1 MAEIKA
7 GDLGL
12 TPRNTQWKDNYK
24 TLVMSNDIPTL
35 VEILSKAEWEERDY
49 YYKES
54 CSTIFHKSLG
64 NQVGVLE
71 YAGATAAIGLSG
83 VAGVGAAA
91 TLGATTTS
99 WGLFGVTL
107 FTTIAAAPV
116 ALVAG
121 AGAGAA
127 ALGYGAYKL
136 ISSSA
141 KDRGKEQKTDKLIQQ
156 GQLDVQPTRVLN
168 PFIFSATDEIVSV
181 YKFLQTQHNP
191 NWQKFLELFDSA
203 ILNPTLV
210 EEIRKS
216 NKDDELNK
224 LSAQLRGQFIAHT
237 KRYLD
242 TLKSQYKQESQ
253 RLIPACVAFME
264 INNEFALPRL
274 VQEERKA
281 LIGAIRKRKIPITQE
296 TMAYEEF
303 LALFSLYKMLLNHP
317 QNTADQREKQRAK
330 MHERAREL
338 GDIAEKVFDEIA
350 NDTRIIKLD
359 HTNYLRYLQEI
370 VDVLDQEQ
378 ARAFI
383 ETLLKDLA
391 ACMLIDNKLESY
403 EQDLLQGVIDS
414 TQLLQNTNLAA
425 LLEHC
430 RS

>member
-1 MAEIKA
+1 MAELKA

-12 TPRNTQWKDNYK
+12 TPRNTQWKDSYK
-24 TLVMSNDIPTL
+24 TLVMSKNIKTL
-35 VEILSKAEWEERDY
+35 IRILSKASPEERNY
-49 YYKES
+49 YYNEAYS
-54 CSTIFHKSLG
+54 AVFHKSLG

-71 YAGATAAIGLSG
+71 YAGATAATGLG
-83 VAGVGAAA
+83 AVAGAGAAA

-107 FTTIAAAPV
+107 VTTITAAPV

-121 AGAGAA
+121 AAAGTAA
-127 ALGYGAYKL
+127 IGYGAYKL
-136 ISSSA
+136 ISGSA
-141 KDRGKEQKTDKLIQQ
+141 KDRGKEQKTDEFIQQ
-156 GQLDVQPTRVLN
+156 GQFEVQPTRVLN
-168 PFIFSATDEIVSV
+168 PFIFPAADEIVSV
-181 YKFLQTQHNP
+181 YGFLQTQHNP
-191 NWQKFLELFDSA
+191 NWQEFLELFDSA
-203 ILNPTLV
+203 ILDPTLV

-216 NKDDELNK
+216 DKDKELK
-224 LSAQLRGQFIAHT
+224 LSAQLRGQFLTHT
-237 KRYLD
+237 KRYLSNV
-242 TLKSQYKQESQ
+242 KSQNQENSK
-253 RLIPACVAFME
+253 LISACAAFME

-281 LIGAIRKRKIPITQE
+281 LIDTIRKGDIPISQE
-296 TMAYEEF
+296 AIAYEEL

-317 QNTADQREKQRAK
+317 QNSKEQQQLQRAK
-330 MHERAREL
+330 MRERAREL

-359 HTNYLRYLQEI
+359 HTNYLRYLREI
-370 VDVLDQEQ
+370 IDVLETEQ

-383 ETLLKDLA
+383 TTLLKDLA
-391 ACMLIDNKLESY
+391 TCMLIDNKLESY

>member
-1 MAEIKA
+1 MAEVKA

-24 TLVMSNDIPTL
+24 TLIMSNDIPTL

-49 YYKES
+49 YYNES
-54 CSTIFHKSLG
+54 YSTIFHKSLG
-64 NQVGVLE
+64 DQVGVLE
-71 YAGATAAIGLSG
+71 YAGAGAAIGLSG
-83 VAGVGAAA
+83 VAGAGAAA

-107 FTTIAAAPV
+107 FTTITAAPV

-121 AGAGAA
+121 AAAGTAA
-127 ALGYGAYKL
+127 IGYGAYRL

-168 PFIFSATDEIVSV
+168 PFIFSATDEIVSA
-181 YKFLQTQHNP
+181 YEFLQTQHSP

-216 NKDDELNK
+216 DKDNELK
-224 LSAQLRGQFIAHT
+224 LSAQLRGQFITHT

-281 LIGAIRKRKIPITQE
+281 TIGAIRKRKIPINYE
-296 TMAYEEF
+296 AIAYEEF
-303 LALFSLYKMLLNHP
+303 LALFSMYKMLLNHP

-370 VDVLDQEQ
+370 IDVLDQEQ

-391 ACMLIDNKLESY
+391 ACMLVDGKLESY
-403 EQDLLQGVIDS
+403 EQELLQGIIDS
-414 TQLLQNTNLAA
+414 THLHSTDLNA
-425 LLEHC
+425 LLAC
-430 RS
+430 SK

>member
-35 VEILSKAEWEERDY
+35 VEILSKAEWEERNY
-49 YYKES
+49 YCKES

-64 NQVGVLE
+64 DQVGVLE
-71 YAGATAAIGLSG
+71 YAGATAAIGLGG
-83 VAGVGAAA
+83 VAGAGAAA

-168 PFIFSATDEIVSV
+168 PFIFSATDEIVSA
-181 YKFLQTQHNP
+181 YEFLRTQHNP

-216 NKDDELNK
+216 NKDDELK
-224 LSAQLRGQFIAHT
+224 LSAQLLEQFIAHT

-281 LIGAIRKRKIPITQE
+281 AIGAIRKRKIPITQE

-317 QNTADQREKQRAK
+317 QNTADQREKQKAK

-383 ETLLKDLA
+383 ETLLKDLE
-391 ACMLIDNKLESY
+391 ACMLVDGKIEAY
-403 EQDLLQGVIDS
+403 ERELLQGIIDS
-414 TQLLQNTNLAA
+414 THLQGTDLNA
-425 LLEHC
+425 LLA
-430 RS
+430 RSK

>member
-12 TPRNTQWKDNYK
+12 TPRNTRWKDNYK

-35 VEILSKAEWEERDY
+35 VEILSKAEWEERNY

-54 CSTIFHKSLG
+54 CSTIFRKSLG
-64 NQVGVLE
+64 DQVGILE
-71 YAGATAAIGLSG
+71 YAGATAVTGLG
-83 VAGVGAAA
+83 AAAGVGAAA

-168 PFIFSATDEIVSV
+168 PFIFSATDEIVSA
-181 YKFLQTQHNP
+181 YEFLQTQHNP

-216 NKDDELNK
+216 NKDDELK

-383 ETLLKDLA
+383 ETLLKDLE
-391 ACMLIDNKLESY
+391 ACMLVDGKIEAY
-403 EQDLLQGVIDS
+403 ERELLQGIIDS
-414 TQLLQNTNLAA
+414 THLQGTDLNA
-425 LLEHC
+425 LLAC
-430 RS
+430 SK

>member
-12 TPRNTQWKDNYK
+12 TPRNTQWKDSYR
-24 TLVMSNDIPTL
+24 TLVMSNDIETL
-35 VEILSKAEWEERDY
+35 VEILSKAEWEERNY
-49 YYKES
+49 YYNES
-54 CSTIFHKSLG
+54 YSTIFHKSLG
-64 NQVGVLE
+64 DQVGVLE
-71 YAGATAAIGLSG
+71 YAGAAATIGLSG
-83 VAGVGAAA
+83 VAGAGAAA

-107 FTTIAAAPV
+107 FTTITAASTVLVTGV
-116 ALVAG
+116 AVG
-121 AGAGAA
+121 TA

-168 PFIFSATDEIVSV
+168 PFIFSATDEIVSA
-181 YKFLQTQHNP
+181 YEFLQTQHSP

-216 NKDDELNK
+216 DKDNELK
-224 LSAQLRGQFIAHT
+224 LSAQLRGQFITHT

-281 LIGAIRKRKIPITQE
+281 LIGAIRKRKIPINYE
-296 TMAYEEF
+296 AIAYEEF

-359 HTNYLRYLQEI
+359 HTNYLRYLREI
-370 VDVLDQEQ
+370 IDVLDQEQ

-391 ACMLIDNKLESY
+391 ACMLVDGKLEAYEQELLQGIIDSTHLQGTNLTTLLESY
-403 EQDLLQGVIDS
+403 K
-414 TQLLQNTNLAA
+414 
-425 LLEHC
+425 
-430 RS
+430 

>member
-1 MAEIKA
+1 MAELKA

-12 TPRNTQWKDNYK
+12 TPRNTQWKDSYK
-24 TLVMSNDIPTL
+24 TLVMSKNIKTL
-35 VEILSKAEWEERDY
+35 IKILSKASPEERNY
-49 YYKES
+49 YYKEAYS
-54 CSTIFHKSLG
+54 AVFHKSLG

-71 YAGATAAIGLSG
+71 YAGATAATGLG
-83 VAGVGAAA
+83 AVAGAGAAA

-107 FTTIAAAPV
+107 VTTITAAPV

-121 AGAGAA
+121 AAVGTAA
-127 ALGYGAYKL
+127 IGYGAYKL
-136 ISSSA
+136 ISGSA
-141 KDRGKEQKTDKLIQQ
+141 KDRGKEQKTDEFIQQ
-156 GQLDVQPTRVLN
+156 GQFEVQPTRVLN
-168 PFIFSATDEIVSV
+168 PFIFPAADEIVSV
-181 YKFLQTQHNP
+181 YGFLQTQHNP
-191 NWQKFLELFDSA
+191 NWQEFLELFDSA
-203 ILNPTLV
+203 ILDPTLV

-216 NKDDELNK
+216 DKDKELK
-224 LSAQLRGQFIAHT
+224 LSAQLRGQFLTHT
-237 KRYLD
+237 KRYLSNV
-242 TLKSQYKQESQ
+242 KSQNQENSK
-253 RLIPACVAFME
+253 LISACAAFME

-281 LIGAIRKRKIPITQE
+281 LIDTIRKGDIPISQE
-296 TMAYEEF
+296 AIAYEEL

-317 QNTADQREKQRAK
+317 QNSKEQQQLQRAK
-330 MHERAREL
+330 MRERAREL

-359 HTNYLRYLQEI
+359 HTNYLRYLREI
-370 VDVLDQEQ
+370 IDVLETEQ

-383 ETLLKDLA
+383 TTLLKDLA

>member
-24 TLVMSNDIPTL
+24 TLVMSNDIETL

-49 YYKES
+49 YYNEA

-64 NQVGVLE
+64 DQVGILE
-71 YAGATAAIGLSG
+71 YAGATAAIGLGG
-83 VAGVGAAA
+83 VAGAGAAA

-107 FTTIAAAPV
+107 FTTITAAPV

-121 AGAGAA
+121 AAAGTAA
-127 ALGYGAYKL
+127 IGYGAYRL

-168 PFIFSATDEIVSV
+168 PFIFSATDEIVSA
-181 YKFLQTQHNP
+181 YKFLQTQHSP

-216 NKDDELNK
+216 DKDNEK

-281 LIGAIRKRKIPITQE
+281 TIGAIRKRKIPINYE
-296 TMAYEEF
+296 AMMYEEF
-303 LALFSLYKMLLNHP
+303 LALFSMYKMLLNHP

-391 ACMLIDNKLESY
+391 ACMLVDGKLESY
-403 EQDLLQGVIDS
+403 EQELLQGIINS
-414 TQLLQNTNLAA
+414 THLHSTDLNA
-425 LLEHC
+425 LLAC
-430 RS
+430 SK

>member
-1 MAEIKA
+1 MAELKA

-12 TPRNTQWKDNYK
+12 TPRNTQWKDSYK
-24 TLVMSNDIPTL
+24 TLVMSKNIKTL
-35 VEILSKAEWEERDY
+35 IRILSKASPEERNY

-54 CSTIFHKSLG
+54 CSAVFHKSLG

-83 VAGVGAAA
+83 VAGAAA
-91 TLGATTTS
+91 GT
-99 WGLFGVTL
+99 
-107 FTTIAAAPV
+107 AAI
-116 ALVAG
+116 
-121 AGAGAA
+121 
-127 ALGYGAYKL
+127 GYGAYRL
-136 ISSSA
+136 ISGSA

-156 GQLDVQPTRVLN
+156 GQFEVQPTRMLN
-168 PFIFSATDEIVSV
+168 PFIFPAADEIVSA
-181 YKFLQTQHNP
+181 YGFLQTQHNP
-191 NWQKFLELFDSA
+191 NWQEFLELFDSA
-203 ILNPTLV
+203 ILDPTLV

-216 NKDDELNK
+216 DKDKELS
-224 LSAQLRGQFIAHT
+224 LSAQLRGQFLTHT
-237 KRYLD
+237 KQYLSNV
-242 TLKSQYKQESQ
+242 KSQYNQENSK
-253 RLIPACVAFME
+253 LISACAAFME

-281 LIGAIRKRKIPITQE
+281 LIDTIRKGDIPISQE
-296 TMAYEEF
+296 AIAYEEF

-317 QNTADQREKQRAK
+317 QNSKEQQQLQRAK

-338 GDIAEKVFDEIA
+338 GDIAEKVFDEIT

-359 HTNYLRYLQEI
+359 HTNYLRYLREI
-370 VDVLDQEQ
+370 IDVLEAEQ

>member
-1 MAEIKA
+1 MAEVKA

-12 TPRNTQWKDNYK
+12 TPRNTRWKDNYK

-49 YYKES
+49 YYNEA
-54 CSTIFHKSLG
+54 CSTIFRKSLG
-64 NQVGVLE
+64 DQVGILE
-71 YAGATAAIGLSG
+71 YAGATAVTGLG
-83 VAGVGAAA
+83 AAAGVGAAA

-168 PFIFSATDEIVSV
+168 PFIFLATDEIVSA
-181 YKFLQTQHNP
+181 YEFLQTQHSP

-317 QNTADQREKQRAK
+317 QNTAGQREKQRAK

-383 ETLLKDLA
+383 ETLLKDLE
-391 ACMLIDNKLESY
+391 ACMLVDGKIEAY
-403 EQDLLQGVIDS
+403 ERELLQGIIDS
-414 TQLLQNTNLAA
+414 THLQGTDLNAVLA
-425 LLEHC
+425 
-430 RS
+430 RSK

>member
-1 MAEIKA
+1 MAEVKA

-35 VEILSKAEWEERDY
+35 VEILRKAEWEERNY

-54 CSTIFHKSLG
+54 CSTIFRKSLG
-64 NQVGVLE
+64 DQVGVLE
-71 YAGATAAIGLSG
+71 YAGATATIGLSG
-83 VAGVGAAA
+83 VAGAGAAA

-107 FTTIAAAPV
+107 FTTTIAAPMT
-116 ALVAG
+116 LVVG
-121 AGAGAA
+121 AGAGVA
-127 ALGYGAYKL
+127 ALGYGAYRL

-168 PFIFSATDEIVSV
+168 PFIFLATDEIVSA
-181 YKFLQTQHNP
+181 YGFLRTQHSP

-203 ILNPTLV
+203 ILDQEMV
-210 EEIRKS
+210 EKIRKS
-216 NKDDELNK
+216 NKDDELK

-253 RLIPACVAFME
+253 RLIPACVALME

-281 LIGAIRKRKIPITQE
+281 LIDTIRKGEQPIAQE

-303 LALFSLYKMLLNHP
+303 LALFSMYKMLLNHP

-383 ETLLKDLA
+383 ETLLKDLE
-391 ACMLIDNKLESY
+391 ACMLVDGKLESY
-403 EQDLLQGVIDS
+403 EQELLQGIIDS
-414 TQLLQNTNLAA
+414 THL
-425 LLEHC
+425 
-430 RS
+430 

>member
-12 TPRNTQWKDNYK
+12 TPRNTQWKDSYR
-24 TLVMSNDIPTL
+24 TLVMSNDIETL

-64 NQVGVLE
+64 DQVGVLE
-71 YAGATAAIGLSG
+71 YAGAGATIVLSG
-83 VAGVGAAA
+83 VAGAGAAA

-168 PFIFSATDEIVSV
+168 PFIFSATDEIVSA
-181 YKFLQTQHNP
+181 YEFLRTQHSP

-216 NKDDELNK
+216 NKDDELK

-383 ETLLKDLA
+383 ETLLKDLE
-391 ACMLIDNKLESY
+391 ACMLVDGKIEAY
-403 EQDLLQGVIDS
+403 EQELLQGIIDS
-414 TQLLQNTNLAA
+414 THLQGTDLNA
-425 LLEHC
+425 LLA
-430 RS
+430 RSK

>member
-12 TPRNTQWKDNYK
+12 TPRNTRWKDNYK

-35 VEILSKAEWEERDY
+35 VEILSKAEWEERNY
-49 YYKES
+49 YYNEA
-54 CSTIFHKSLG
+54 CSTIFRKSLG
-64 NQVGVLE
+64 DQVGILE
-71 YAGATAAIGLSG
+71 YAGATAVTGLG
-83 VAGVGAAA
+83 AAAGVGAAA

-168 PFIFSATDEIVSV
+168 PFIFLATDEIVSA
-181 YKFLQTQHNP
+181 YGFLQTQHSP

-216 NKDDELNK
+216 DKDDGLK
-224 LSAQLRGQFIAHT
+224 LSAQLLEQFIAHT

-253 RLIPACVAFME
+253 RLISACVAFME

-281 LIGAIRKRKIPITQE
+281 PIDTIRKGEQPIAQE
-296 TMAYEEF
+296 AIAYEEF

-391 ACMLIDNKLESY
+391 ACMLVDGKIEAY
-403 EQDLLQGVIDS
+403 ERELLQGIIDS
-414 TQLLQNTNLAA
+414 THLQGTDLNA
-425 LLEHC
+425 LLA
-430 RS
+430 RSK

>member
-24 TLVMSNDIPTL
+24 TLVMSNDIQTL
-35 VEILSKAEWEERDY
+35 VEILRKAEWEERDY
-49 YYKES
+49 YHKES

-64 NQVGVLE
+64 DQVGVLE
-71 YAGATAAIGLSG
+71 YAGATAAIGLGG
-83 VAGVGAAA
+83 VAGAGAAA

-107 FTTIAAAPV
+107 FTTITAAPV

-121 AGAGAA
+121 AAAGTATIA
-127 ALGYGAYKL
+127 YGAYKL

-156 GQLDVQPTRVLN
+156 GQFDVQPTRVLN
-168 PFIFSATDEIVSV
+168 PFIFSATDEIVSA
-181 YKFLQTQHNP
+181 YEFLQTQHSP

-216 NKDDELNK
+216 DKDDELK

-281 LIGAIRKRKIPITQE
+281 TIGAIRKRKIPINYE
-296 TMAYEEF
+296 AMMYEEF
-303 LALFSLYKMLLNHP
+303 LALFSMYKMLLNHP

-330 MHERAREL
+330 MHERARGL

-391 ACMLIDNKLESY
+391 ACMLVDGKIEAYEQELLQGIIDSTHLQGTNLTTLLESY
-403 EQDLLQGVIDS
+403 K
-414 TQLLQNTNLAA
+414 
-425 LLEHC
+425 
-430 RS
+430 

>member
-1 MAEIKA
+1 MAEVKA

-54 CSTIFHKSLG
+54 RSTIFRKSLG
-64 NQVGVLE
+64 DQVGVLE
-71 YAGATAAIGLSG
+71 YAGAGAAIGLGG
-83 VAGVGAAA
+83 VAGAGAAA

-107 FTTIAAAPV
+107 FTTITAAPV

-121 AGAGAA
+121 AAAGTA

-168 PFIFSATDEIVSV
+168 PFIFSATDEIVSA
-181 YKFLQTQHNP
+181 YEFLQTQHSP

-216 NKDDELNK
+216 DKDNELK

-281 LIGAIRKRKIPITQE
+281 LIDTIRKRKIPINYE
-296 TMAYEEF
+296 AIAYEEF
-303 LALFSLYKMLLNHP
+303 LALFSMYKMLLNHP

-391 ACMLIDNKLESY
+391 ACMLVDGKLESY
-403 EQDLLQGVIDS
+403 EQELLQGIIDS
-414 TQLLQNTNLAA
+414 THLQGTNLTA
-425 LLEHC
+425 LLE
-430 RS
+430 SYK

>member
-1 MAEIKA
+1 MAEVKA

-12 TPRNTQWKDNYK
+12 TPRNTRWKDNYK

-49 YYKES
+49 YYNEA
-54 CSTIFHKSLG
+54 CSTIFRKSLG
-64 NQVGVLE
+64 DQVGILE
-71 YAGATAAIGLSG
+71 YAGATAVTGLG
-83 VAGVGAAA
+83 AAAGVGAAA

-168 PFIFSATDEIVSV
+168 PFIFLATDEIVSA
-181 YKFLQTQHNP
+181 YEFLQTQHSP

-383 ETLLKDLA
+383 ETLLKDLE
-391 ACMLIDNKLESY
+391 ACMLVDGKIEAY
-403 EQDLLQGVIDS
+403 ERELLQGIIDS
-414 TQLLQNTNLAA
+414 THLQGTDLNAVLA
-425 LLEHC
+425 
-430 RS
+430 RSK

>member
-1 MAEIKA
+1 MAEVKA

-54 CSTIFHKSLG
+54 YSTIFHKSLG
-64 NQVGVLE
+64 DQVGVLE
-71 YAGATAAIGLSG
+71 YAGAGAAIGLGG
-83 VAGVGAAA
+83 VAGAGAAA

-107 FTTIAAAPV
+107 LTTTIAAPMT
-116 ALVAG
+116 LVVG

-168 PFIFSATDEIVSV
+168 PFIFSATDEIVSA
-181 YKFLQTQHNP
+181 YGFLQTQHNP

-216 NKDDELNK
+216 NKDNELK

-242 TLKSQYKQESQ
+242 TLESQYKQESQ

-391 ACMLIDNKLESY
+391 ACMLVDGKLEAY
-403 EQDLLQGVIDS
+403 EQDLLQGIIDS
-414 TQLLQNTNLAA
+414 THLHSTDLNA
-425 LLEHC
+425 LLAC
-430 RS
+430 SK

>member
-12 TPRNTQWKDNYK
+12 TPRNTQWKDNYR
-24 TLVMSNDIPTL
+24 TLVMSNDIETL

-64 NQVGVLE
+64 DQVGVLE
-71 YAGATAAIGLSG
+71 YAGVGAIIGLSG
-83 VAGVGAAA
+83 VAGAGAAA

-168 PFIFSATDEIVSV
+168 PFIFSATDEIVSA
-181 YKFLQTQHNP
+181 YEFLQTQHSP

-216 NKDDELNK
+216 NKDDELK

-281 LIGAIRKRKIPITQE
+281 LIDIIRKGEQPITQE
-296 TMAYEEF
+296 AIAYEEF

-359 HTNYLRYLQEI
+359 HTNYLRYLREI
-370 VDVLDQEQ
+370 IDVLDQEQ

-391 ACMLIDNKLESY
+391 ECMLVDGKLESY
-403 EQDLLQGVIDS
+403 EQELLQGIIDS
-414 TQLLQNTNLAA
+414 THLQGTNLTT
-425 LLEHC
+425 LLE
-430 RS
+430 SYK

>member
-1 MAEIKA
+1 MAEVKA

-12 TPRNTQWKDNYK
+12 TPRNTQWKDSYK

-49 YYKES
+49 YYNEA
-54 CSTIFHKSLG
+54 CSTIFRKSLG
-64 NQVGVLE
+64 DQVGILE
-71 YAGATAAIGLSG
+71 YAGATAVTGLG
-83 VAGVGAAA
+83 AAAGAGAAA

-107 FTTIAAAPV
+107 FTTTIAAPMT
-116 ALVAG
+116 LVVG
-121 AGAGAA
+121 AGAGVA

-168 PFIFSATDEIVSV
+168 PFIFSATDEIVSA
-181 YKFLQTQHNP
+181 YGFLRTQHSP

-216 NKDDELNK
+216 NKDDGLK
-224 LSAQLRGQFIAHT
+224 LSAQLLEQFIAHT

-391 ACMLIDNKLESY
+391 ACMLVDGKIEAY
-403 EQDLLQGVIDS
+403 EQELLQGIIDS
-414 TQLLQNTNLAA
+414 THLQGTDLNA
-425 LLEHC
+425 LLA
-430 RS
+430 RSK

>member
-24 TLVMSNDIPTL
+24 TLVMSNDIETL

-54 CSTIFHKSLG
+54 YSTIFHKSLG
-64 NQVGVLE
+64 DQVGVLE
-71 YAGATAAIGLSG
+71 YAGAGAAIGLSG
-83 VAGVGAAA
+83 VAGAGAAA

-107 FTTIAAAPV
+107 FTTITAAPV

-121 AGAGAA
+121 AAAGTAA
-127 ALGYGAYKL
+127 IGYGAYKL

-168 PFIFSATDEIVSV
+168 PFIFSATDEIVSA
-181 YKFLQTQHNP
+181 YEFLQTQHSP
-191 NWQKFLELFDSA
+191 NWQEFLKLFDSA

-216 NKDDELNK
+216 DKDNELK
-224 LSAQLRGQFIAHT
+224 LSAQLRGQFITHT

-281 LIGAIRKRKIPITQE
+281 LIGAIRKRKIPINYE
-296 TMAYEEF
+296 AIAYEEF

-317 QNTADQREKQRAK
+317 QNSKEQQQLQRAK

-359 HTNYLRYLQEI
+359 HTNYLRYLREI
-370 VDVLDQEQ
+370 IDVLEAEQ

-383 ETLLKDLA
+383 TTLLKDLA

-403 EQDLLQGVIDS
+403 EQDLLQGIIDS
-414 TQLLQNTNLAA
+414 THLQSTNLAA

>member
-1 MAEIKA
+1 MAEVKA

-24 TLVMSNDIPTL
+24 TLVMSNDIETL

-49 YYKES
+49 YYNEA

-64 NQVGVLE
+64 DQVGILE
-71 YAGATAAIGLSG
+71 YAGATAAIGLGG
-83 VAGVGAAA
+83 VAGAGAAA

-107 FTTIAAAPV
+107 FTTITAAPV

-121 AGAGAA
+121 AAAGTAA
-127 ALGYGAYKL
+127 IGYGAYRL

-168 PFIFSATDEIVSV
+168 PFIFSATDEIVSA
-181 YKFLQTQHNP
+181 YKFLQTQHSP

-216 NKDDELNK
+216 DKDNEK

-281 LIGAIRKRKIPITQE
+281 TIGAIRKRKIPINYE
-296 TMAYEEF
+296 AMMYEEF
-303 LALFSLYKMLLNHP
+303 LALFSMYKMLLNHP

-391 ACMLIDNKLESY
+391 ACMLVDGKLESY
-403 EQDLLQGVIDS
+403 EQELLQGIINS
-414 TQLLQNTNLAA
+414 THLHSTDLNA
-425 LLEHC
+425 LLAC
-430 RS
+430 SK

>member
-1 MAEIKA
+1 MAEVKA

-35 VEILSKAEWEERDY
+35 VEILRKAEWEERNY
-49 YYKES
+49 YYNEA
-54 CSTIFHKSLG
+54 CSTIFRKSLG
-64 NQVGVLE
+64 DQVGVLE
-71 YAGATAAIGLSG
+71 YAGAGAAIGLGG
-83 VAGVGAAA
+83 VAGAGAAA

-107 FTTIAAAPV
+107 FTTITTAPV

-121 AGAGAA
+121 AAAGTA

-168 PFIFSATDEIVSV
+168 PFIFSATDEIVSA
-181 YKFLQTQHNP
+181 YEFLQTQHSP
-191 NWQKFLELFDSA
+191 NWQEFLKLFDSA
-203 ILNPTLV
+203 ILDPTLV

-216 NKDDELNK
+216 DKDNELK
-224 LSAQLRGQFIAHT
+224 LSAQLRGQFITHT
-237 KRYLD
+237 KRYLNNV
-242 TLKSQYKQESQ
+242 KSQYNQENSK
-253 RLIPACVAFME
+253 LISACVAFME

-281 LIGAIRKRKIPITQE
+281 LIDTIRKGDIPISQE
-296 TMAYEEF
+296 AIAYEEF

-317 QNTADQREKQRAK
+317 QNSKEQQQLQRAK

-338 GDIAEKVFDEIA
+338 GDMAEKVFDEIA

-383 ETLLKDLA
+383 ETLLKDLE
-391 ACMLIDNKLESY
+391 ACMLVDGKIEAY
-403 EQDLLQGVIDS
+403 ERELLQGIIDS
-414 TQLLQNTNLAA
+414 THL
-425 LLEHC
+425 
-430 RS
+430 

>member
-12 TPRNTQWKDNYK
+12 TPRNTQWKDSYK

-49 YYKES
+49 YYNEA
-54 CSTIFHKSLG
+54 CSTIFRKSLG
-64 NQVGVLE
+64 DQVGILE
-71 YAGATAAIGLSG
+71 YAGATAVTGLG
-83 VAGVGAAA
+83 AAAGAGAAA

-168 PFIFSATDEIVSV
+168 PFIFLATDEIVSA
-181 YKFLQTQHNP
+181 YEFLQTQHSP

-216 NKDDELNK
+216 NKDDELK

-274 VQEERKA
+274 VQEERKT
-281 LIGAIRKRKIPITQE
+281 LIGAIRRRKTPINYE
-296 TMAYEEF
+296 AMMYEEF

-330 MHERAREL
+330 MRERAREL

-359 HTNYLRYLQEI
+359 HTNYLRYLREI
-370 VDVLDQEQ
+370 IDVLDQEQ

-391 ACMLIDNKLESY
+391 ACMLVDGKLEAYEQELLQGIIDSTHLQGTNLTTLLESY
-403 EQDLLQGVIDS
+403 K
-414 TQLLQNTNLAA
+414 
-425 LLEHC
+425 
-430 RS
+430 

>member
-1 MAEIKA
+1 MAEVKA

-12 TPRNTQWKDNYK
+12 TPRNTQWKDSYR
-24 TLVMSNDIPTL
+24 TLVMSNDIETL

-64 NQVGVLE
+64 DQVGVLE
-71 YAGATAAIGLSG
+71 YAGAAATIGLSG
-83 VAGVGAAA
+83 VAGAGAAA

-107 FTTIAAAPV
+107 FTTITAASTVLVTGV
-116 ALVAG
+116 AV
-121 AGAGAA
+121 GAA
-127 ALGYGAYKL
+127 ALGYGAYRL

-168 PFIFSATDEIVSV
+168 PFIFSATDEIVSA
-181 YKFLQTQHNP
+181 YEFLQTQHSP

-203 ILNPTLV
+203 ILDQEMV
-210 EEIRKS
+210 EKIRKS
-216 NKDDELNK
+216 NKDDELK

-281 LIGAIRKRKIPITQE
+281 LIGAIRRRKTPINYE
-296 TMAYEEF
+296 AMMYEEF

-317 QNTADQREKQRAK
+317 QNTADQREKQKAK
-330 MHERAREL
+330 MRERAREL

-359 HTNYLRYLQEI
+359 HTNYLRYLREI
-370 VDVLDQEQ
+370 IDVLEADQ

-383 ETLLKDLA
+383 TTLLKDLA

-414 TQLLQNTNLAA
+414 TQLLQSTNLAA

>member
-1 MAEIKA
+1 MAEVKA

-35 VEILSKAEWEERDY
+35 VEILRKAEWEERNY
-49 YYKES
+49 YYNES
-54 CSTIFHKSLG
+54 CSTIFRKSLG
-64 NQVGVLE
+64 DQVGVLE
-71 YAGATAAIGLSG
+71 YAGAGAAIGLGG
-83 VAGVGAAA
+83 VAGAGAAA

-107 FTTIAAAPV
+107 FTTITAAPV

-121 AGAGAA
+121 AAAGTA

-168 PFIFSATDEIVSV
+168 PFIFSATDEIVSA
-181 YKFLQTQHNP
+181 YKFLQTQHSP

-216 NKDDELNK
+216 DKDDELK

-383 ETLLKDLA
+383 ETLLKDLE
-391 ACMLIDNKLESY
+391 ACMLVDGKIEAY
-403 EQDLLQGVIDS
+403 EQELLQGIIDS
-414 TQLLQNTNLAA
+414 THLQGTDLNA
-425 LLEHC
+425 LLA
-430 RS
+430 RSK

>member
-12 TPRNTQWKDNYK
+12 TPRNTRWKDNYK
-24 TLVMSNDIPTL
+24 TLVLSNDIETL
-35 VEILSKAEWEERDY
+35 VEILSKAEWEERNY
-49 YYKES
+49 YYNEAF
-54 CSTIFHKSLG
+54 STIFHKSLG
-64 NQVGVLE
+64 DQVGVLE
-71 YAGATAAIGLSG
+71 YVGAGATIGLSG
-83 VAGVGAAA
+83 VAGAGAAA

-107 FTTIAAAPV
+107 FTTITAASTVLVTGV
-116 ALVAG
+116 AVG
-121 AGAGAA
+121 TA

-168 PFIFSATDEIVSV
+168 PFIFSATDEIVSA
-181 YKFLQTQHNP
+181 YGFLQTQHSP
-191 NWQKFLELFDSA
+191 NWQEFLELFDSA
-203 ILNPTLV
+203 ILDPTLV

-216 NKDDELNK
+216 DKDKELS

-281 LIGAIRKRKIPITQE
+281 LIDTIRKGDIPISQE
-296 TMAYEEF
+296 AIAYEEL

-317 QNTADQREKQRAK
+317 QNTADQREKQKAK
-330 MHERAREL
+330 MRERAREL

-391 ACMLIDNKLESY
+391 ACMLVDGKLEAYEQELLQGIIDSTHLQGTNLTTLLESY
-403 EQDLLQGVIDS
+403 K
-414 TQLLQNTNLAA
+414 
-425 LLEHC
+425 
-430 RS
+430 